1 LTADTKKRHI
11 SNEDAEEAV
20 KTLLQ
25 WMGEDIEREGL
36 VETPKRVIKSFAEKF
51 AGYKTDP
58 KVLLSKKF
66 SETSGYKGIVMLSDI
81 TVESHCE
88 HHMSPIIG
96 RAYVAYLPSDKV
108 VGISKIARLVEVFSK
123 RLQLQERMTAQIANA
138 IDENLEPKGVAV
150 LIEAKHHC
158 ICHRGVNHRDTMM
171 MTSSFLGEFKT
182 DEKLMNQFIL
192 QVKKCSVMHC

>member
-1 LTADTKKRHI
+1 MTADTKKRHI

-182 DEKLMNQFIL
+182 DEKLINQFML
-192 QVKKCSVMHC
+192 QIKKGSSQ

>member
-1 LTADTKKRHI
+1 MTADTKKRHV
-11 SNEDAEEAV
+11 SNEEAEEAV

-36 VETPKRVIKSFAEKF
+36 VETPKRVIKSFTEKF

-96 RAYVAYLPSDKV
+96 RAHVAYLPSDKV
-108 VGISKIARLVEVFSK
+108 VGISKIARLVEVFSN

-138 IDENLEPKGVAV
+138 IEENLEPKGVAV

-182 DEKLMNQFIL
+182 DEKLMNQFML
-192 QVKKCSVMHC
+192 QVKKGSSQ

>member
-1 LTADTKKRHI
+1 MTADIKKRHI
-11 SNEDAEEAV
+11 SNEEAEEAV

-51 AGYKTDP
+51 AGYKIDP

-66 SETSGYKGIVMLSDI
+66 SETSGYQGLVMLSDI

-96 RAYVAYLPSDKV
+96 RAHVAYLPCDKV
-108 VGISKIARLVEVFSK
+108 VGISKIARLVEVFSN

-138 IDENLEPKGVAV
+138 IDENLKPQGVAV

-171 MTSSFLGEFKT
+171 ITSSFLGDFK
-182 DEKLMNQFIL
+182 DNEKLMNQFLL
-192 QVKKCSVMHC
+192 QIKKL

>member
-1 LTADTKKRHI
+1 MTADTKKRHI